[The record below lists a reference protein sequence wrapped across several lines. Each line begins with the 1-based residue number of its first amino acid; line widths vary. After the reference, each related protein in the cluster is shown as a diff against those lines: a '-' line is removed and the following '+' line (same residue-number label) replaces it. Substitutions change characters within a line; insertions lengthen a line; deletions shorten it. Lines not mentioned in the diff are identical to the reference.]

1 MCEKQRHR
9 ASKTIN
15 MVHEDGLSLGLG
27 YGGEGATTT
36 ESKLSSDGH
45 HQKQQDLQFKHC
57 YYEPSLTLGRPSD
70 DSNSVVSSF
79 SNGVNTSAPAAV
91 KRERDDVASE
101 ERPAVSSRVSDED
114 EDVGT
119 GVRKK
124 LRLTKEQSAM
134 LEDSFKEH
142 STLNPKQKQALAK
155 QLNLRPRQVEVWF
168 QNRRART
175 KLKQTEMDCEILK
188 RCCENLTDENRR
200 LQKELQEL
208 KKIKYAPSSTPPI
221 YMQFPAAAT
230 LSVCPSCERMI
241 SSTGGSG
248 DNTKAAAPFLIAPKP
263 THLYGSFTNSPAAC

>member
-1 MCEKQRHR
+1 
-9 ASKTIN
+9 

-27 YGGEGATTT
+27 YGGGGGGGATTT

-45 HQKQQDLQFKHC
+45 HQKQQDLQFKH

-79 SNGVNTSAPAAV
+79 SNVVNTSAPPAV

-119 GVRKK
+119 GKR
-124 LRLTKEQSAM
+124 
-134 LEDSFKEH
+134 
-142 STLNPKQKQALAK
+142 KQALAK

-241 SSTGGSG
+241 SSAGGSG